1 MEDNT
6 GELLGKKMK
15 FDQKKDGSCEI
26 IFSDDEIN
34 VINKYKKLHLTQE
47 FLRHFSNKLV
57 NICIEFNKNFDEE
70 TKKKITF
77 EDSKIIATKPK
88 QEG

>member
-34 VINKYKKLHLTQE
+34 VINKY
-47 FLRHFSNKLV
+47 
-57 NICIEFNKNFDEE
+57 FDEE